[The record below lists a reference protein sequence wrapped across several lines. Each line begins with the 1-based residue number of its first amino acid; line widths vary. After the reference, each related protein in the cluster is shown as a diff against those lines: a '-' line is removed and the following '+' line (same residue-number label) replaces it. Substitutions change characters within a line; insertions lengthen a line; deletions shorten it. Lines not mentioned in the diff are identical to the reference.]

1 MDENVKKTRKPIET
15 SGHPRQTSYASY
27 DNYPV
32 HEGNWEE
39 MVYTPVAT
47 RFSLWAPTAVAVNLR
62 LYHSG
67 HGGKAT
73 RILPMQSGENG
84 LWTLNIDGNLK
95 GMYYT
100 FNVHTGGKWLGE
112 TPGVMAKAVGINGN
126 RAAVIDLRDTNPQG
140 WDKDRRP
147 PLHSFSDI
155 ILYEMHHRDFS
166 MDPQSGISQRGKFLA
181 LTEEDKRSPWGDKTG
196 IGHLKELGITHV
208 HLLPSF
214 DFSSIDESKAQFQY
228 NWGYDPQNYN
238 VPEGSY
244 STDPYTPETRIREF
258 KQMVMA
264 LHKAGIRVVMD
275 VAYNHT
281 AQTLEGNFERTVPGY
296 FYRKA
301 PDGTWANASGC
312 GNETASERAMVRRY
326 IVQSVCYWAQEY
338 HVDGFRFDQMGIHDI
353 GTMLAVR
360 HALDRIDP
368 TLYIYGEGWA
378 AGTPRLPADKLATKN
393 NIRHMPGIAAFSD
406 ELRDSLRGPF
416 GNDSC
421 GAFLAGMPRH
431 EAGLRFGI
439 AGGISHPQTSVVPT
453 QPELSS
459 WAAQPTQF
467 ISYVS
472 CHDDLCLADRLKT
485 TLPASTPS
493 ERAALQKLA
502 ETAVLTSQGVPLIF
516 AGDELMRDKQGVANS
531 YRSPD
536 SINAI
541 PWKLKRE
548 HNDVFRYIQGLIA
561 MRKAH
566 PAFRM
571 GDAGLVRKHLQFI
584 PTGLDNAVAFRL
596 WGKPAGEE
604 WENIIVILNANR
616 FPIQIPVSQ
625 GTYHIVC
632 SNGCIDLENGL
643 GSISGSHLPAAP
655 QSAMI
660 AHQ

>member
-1 MDENVKKTRKPIET
+1 
-15 SGHPRQTSYASY
+15 
-27 DNYPV
+27 
-32 HEGNWEE
+32 
-39 MVYTPVAT
+39 
-47 RFSLWAPTAVAVNLR
+47 
-62 LYHSG
+62 
-67 HGGKAT
+67 
-73 RILPMQSGENG
+73 
-84 LWTLNIDGNLK
+84 
-95 GMYYT
+95 
-100 FNVHTGGKWLGE
+100 
-112 TPGVMAKAVGINGN
+112 
-126 RAAVIDLRDTNPQG
+126 
-140 WDKDRRP
+140 
-147 PLHSFSDI
+147 
-155 ILYEMHHRDFS
+155 
-166 MDPQSGISQRGKFLA
+166 
-181 LTEEDKRSPWGDKTG
+181 
-196 IGHLKELGITHV
+196 
-208 HLLPSF
+208 
-214 DFSSIDESKAQFQY
+214 
-228 NWGYDPQNYN
+228 
-238 VPEGSY
+238 
-244 STDPYTPETRIREF
+244 
-258 KQMVMA
+258 
-264 LHKAGIRVVMD
+264 
-275 VAYNHT
+275 
-281 AQTLEGNFERTVPGY
+281 
-296 FYRKA
+296 
-301 PDGTWANASGC
+301 
-312 GNETASERAMVRRY
+312 MVRRY
-326 IVQSVCYWAQEY
+326 IVQSVCYWVQEY

-421 GAFLAGMPRH
+421 GAFLAGMPGH

-548 HNDVFRYIQGLIA
+548 HNDIFRYIQGLIA